1 MSTLF
6 QDYATIE
13 HSSLFDAEYYTRHN
27 PDIVAANIDPI
38 THYLEIGAQE
48 RRNPS
53 PSFDT
58 TYYLEKCRQIGVNP
72 SNPLLHYINEGLRL
86 GLHHS
91 AVHAL
96 EQFKAGEANSPNHR
110 LVSDGQDEFHRKR
123 EQGTRLPR
131 NPQLSEVGSHLS
143 SPFVND
149 GLVHASLG
157 ASKHDPEAVE
167 IYLRLPI
174 SARPTISH
182 YFDRDYYLQ
191 KYPDTAQAGLDPLLH
206 FISRGCSEGRSPHP
220 LIDLDYIRSRD
231 RSLLAERA
239 RPEEL
244 CDVLEYNLADPSCYF
259 SVDYYREQVKG
270 VNDLPIELLEHF
282 LTQGYRRGL
291 RPNPFFDPIWYLRQ
305 LEDVFDVRD
314 AIRHFVM
321 HGDREGRSPSPQF
334 SSRRYLERYLDVAD
348 AAIPPLAHYL
358 SCGQYEG
365 RSVLAESSAPK
376 IQTLAA
382 VADPGSCAAPAPM
395 GGSDSG
401 YEAMRERI
409 RAVRQKQ
416 KDRVNAKAPD
426 ILKLK
431 NPITACAKL
440 KFKKVRNPKVSILV
454 PVYDELSFTVECITS
469 IDRSK
474 GTQRIEVVIADDASP
489 DPAIDSI
496 RKIEG
501 LVYARQPSNVG
512 FLRNC
517 NSALKLCRG
526 EYLLLL
532 NNDAQLLPGALD
544 ALVAVLDADPEV
556 AAVGPK
562 ILYPDGRLQEAGCAV
577 DRNGNSAMVGLFAD
591 PSLPEFS
598 FARDVHYCSGAALLI
613 RSAELGDTLFD
624 PEFAPAY
631 CEDADLCLRL
641 LAKGRRIRYC
651 PEAVVVHHLSVS
663 TNKQSVTKRL
673 QLVARNQQR
682 LQRKWATLLESMN
695 KARVICFYLPQFH
708 PTPEN
713 DYNWGKGFTEWTN
726 VTRARPGYTNHYQP
740 HLPADLGFYD
750 LRVKQTIER
759 QVALAKR
766 YGISGFCV
774 YYYNFGDQRAL
785 DQVLEAVVADPSLE
799 FPFFVC
805 WANENWTRH
814 WDGGAKHIIFEQK
827 YDRDTLMQIIKD
839 AVRYAADPR
848 YLRVY
853 GKPVFAV
860 YRPLLIP
867 DARAFCQLCR
877 KTFREAGFEDV
888 HLVFVES
895 METVGKEIIP
905 KDIGFD
911 ACIEFP
917 PQGTGVEMEPPP
929 SALREDFAGTVY
941 DYEATVENCVSR
953 RSIAGKRYPTVF
965 PGWDNTPR
973 QPTRGD
979 SFARSTPEAFQVYL
993 EEKLRE
999 MSAMFVGDERLLF
1012 INAWNEWAEG
1022 AHLEP
1027 DHAFGHRWLES
1038 VRNALQSQS
1047 LL

>member
-13 HSSLFDAEYYTRHN
+13 RSSLFDVEYYTQHN
-27 PDIVAANIDPI
+27 PDVAAANIDPI
-38 THYLEIGAQE
+38 THYLEVGARE

-53 PSFDT
+53 SAFDT
-58 TYYLEKCRQIGVNP
+58 SYYLEKCLKIGLNP

-91 AVHAL
+91 AVNAQEHL
-96 EQFKAGEANSPNHR
+96 KFGKANPPNHS
-110 LVSDGQDEFHRKR
+110 LVVDRQDEFHRNREHGTKR
-123 EQGTRLPR
+123 PR
-131 NPQLSEVGSHLS
+131 NLMLSELEANLS

-149 GLVHASLG
+149 ALVHASLG
-157 ASKHDPEAVE
+157 ACMHSPDAVE

-174 SARPTISH
+174 SARPNISH

-191 KYPDTAQAGLDPLLH
+191 KYPDAAQPGLDPLLH

-220 LIDLDYIRSRD
+220 LVDLDYIRSQD
-231 RSLLAERA
+231 RSLLSEPTK
-239 RPEEL
+239 PEEL

-259 SVDYYREQVKG
+259 SVDYYRGQVKG
-270 VNDLPIELLEHF
+270 VNDLPIALLEHF
-282 LTQGYRRGL
+282 LTQGYRLGL
-291 RPNPFFDPIWYLRQ
+291 RPNPFFDALWYLRQ
-305 LEDVFDVRD
+305 LEHVFDVRD
-314 AIRHFVM
+314 AIRHFVLQ
-321 HGDREGRSPSPQF
+321 GDREGRAPSPQF

-348 AAIPPLAHYL
+348 AAVPALAHYL

-365 RSVLAESSAPK
+365 RSVLPENFTPA
-376 IQTLAA
+376 IQPPA
-382 VADPGSCAAPAPM
+382 VATDLGVREAPVLLGSN
-395 GGSDSG
+395 DSG
-401 YEAMRERI
+401 YEAMCERI

-416 KDRVNAKAPD
+416 KDCVNAKAPD

-431 NPITACAKL
+431 NPITTCAKL
-440 KFKKVRNPKVSILV
+440 KFKKVRDPKVSILV
-454 PVYDELSFTVECITS
+454 PVYDELSFTAECINS
-469 IDRSK
+469 IERFK
-474 GTQRIEVVIADDASP
+474 GKHRIEVVIADDASP
-489 DPAIDSI
+489 DPAINSI

-501 LVYARQPSNVG
+501 LVYVRQPSNVG

-517 NSALKLCRG
+517 NSALKFCHG

-532 NNDAQLLPGALD
+532 NNDAQLMPGALD
-544 ALVAVLDADPEV
+544 ALIAVLDADPEV

-562 ILYPDGRLQEAGCAV
+562 ILYPNGRLQEAGCAI
-577 DRNGNSAMVGLFAD
+577 DRNGNTTMVGLFAD
-591 PSLPEFS
+591 PSLPGFS

-613 RSAELGDTLFD
+613 RSVELGDTLFD

-641 LAKGRRIRYC
+641 IANGRRIRYC

-673 QLVARNQQR
+673 QLVARNQQK
-682 LQRKWATLLESMN
+682 LQQKWTTLLENMN

-726 VTRARPGYTNHYQP
+726 VTRARPGYLNHYQP

-759 QVALAKR
+759 QVALARR
-766 YGISGFCV
+766 YGMSGFCV

-785 DQVLEAVVADPSLE
+785 DQVLEAVAADPSLE
-799 FPFFVC
+799 FPFFIC

-827 YDRDTLMQIIKD
+827 YDPDTLMQIIKD

-853 GKPVFAV
+853 DKPIFAV

-867 DARAFCQLCR
+867 DTHAFCQLCR

-917 PQGTGVEMEPPP
+917 PQGIGVEMEPPP
-929 SALREDFAGTVY
+929 SALTEDFAGTVY

-979 SFARSTPEAFQVYL
+979 SFVRCTPEAFQVYL
-993 EEKLRE
+993 EEKLEE

-1027 DHAFGHRWLES
+1027 DQAFGHRWLES
-1038 VRNALQSQS
+1038 VRNALQSKS